1 MKKMAVIAALVLAAC
16 GQSADAPPVA
26 EAPDPAAAAAVAPA
40 AVTRATIAP
49 EVVDAC
55 FLTAAQV
62 SSALAATYGAGV
74 ADDSGA
80 PYMRVCDYS
89 GGPYDFR
96 VNAYWND
103 PAAPTPAL
111 SATLGGHSEPVPGD
125 ADGAI
130 FEAPVVTG
138 GCTLAYRRANVSYN
152 VQILNC
158 RGLADARER
167 LAGLPRP

>member
-1 MKKMAVIAALVLAAC
+1 M
-16 GQSADAPPVA
+16 
-26 EAPDPAAAAAVAPA
+26 
-40 AVTRATIAP
+40 
-49 EVVDAC
+49 
-55 FLTAAQV
+55 
-62 SSALAATYGAGV
+62 ALAS
-74 ADDSGA
+74 DNSGA

-125 ADGAI
+125 AGGAI